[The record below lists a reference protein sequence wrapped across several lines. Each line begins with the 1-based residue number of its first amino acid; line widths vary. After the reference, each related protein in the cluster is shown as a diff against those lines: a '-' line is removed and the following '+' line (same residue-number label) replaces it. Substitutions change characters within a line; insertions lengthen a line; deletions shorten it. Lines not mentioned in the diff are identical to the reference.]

1 MWSSGTDVVCGYQLF
16 RCSYT
21 ILYCLWL
28 YNEFFIILYN
38 ILRKCWVRL
47 LSHYNIKYTCNIYTR
62 LDTCLMSISRIFLRD
77 KVTLRRLKLHFV
89 GAVVVL
95 WSMVLDKRLS
105 DLCYSVSMM
114 WDQIPSKEEQ
124 HLTVQKSNSN
134 TVWFNFQT
142 YIYYLLFT

>member
-47 LSHYNIKYTCNIYTR
+47 LSHYNIKYTCTIYTR
-62 LDTCLMSISRIFLRD
+62 LDTCLMSISRIFLQTRW
-77 KVTLRRLKLHFV
+77 HFDYWSPIFF
-89 GAVVVL
+89 GADVVER
-95 WSMVLDKRLS
+95 SRAIDIRLS
-105 DLCYSVSMM
+105 DYFCSASMV
-114 WDQIPSKEEQ
+114 WGHIQSREEHKFDSSK
-124 HLTVQKSNSN
+124 TYNAN

-142 YIYYLLFT
+142 YI